1 MPAAAV
7 VLASTGLGQARVGAA
22 ATGGGVGV
30 GVAVGEVGVPE
41 LLQAIPM
48 TKVSIATTARVI
60 LKGRLTA
67 ELKVT
72 FTTAK
77 DPILSHQAG
86 DAKAALRWGR
96 PRIRQDAIGA
106 ALALHMLQP
115 QLVSELAVTLVDLGP
130 AIGRITVPMNDDVRD
145 ADLAQAGEARRVR
158 KGIQFPEETFM

>member
-7 VLASTGLGQARVGAA
+7 VLASTGFGQAKVGAA

-30 GVAVGEVGVPE
+30 GVGVGAVGADWP
-41 LLQAIPM
+41 LQAIPM
-48 TKVSIATTARVI
+48 PKISIATTPRVI
-60 LKGRLTA
+60 LKGRLAA
-67 ELKVT
+67 ESKVT

-96 PRIRQDAIGA
+96 SRIRQDAIGA

-115 QLVSELAVTLVDLGP
+115 QLVGELTVTAVDFGP
-130 AIGRITVPMNDDVRD
+130 AIGRITVRMHDDVGD
-145 ADLAQAGEARRVR
+145 
-158 KGIQFPEETFM
+158 T